1 MFRRFLN
8 STREFSQIELVW
20 MKKMNGLIR
29 VVIFDTDCSTAYV
42 VVYYEQIN
50 KYTLNAFCS
59 LSGEL
64 YWSTDVPNGG
74 YGAPAI
80 IDDCIVI
87 LTEFTNVTAICKNSG
102 QIKWTFET
110 QTRIRSPI
118 NVVNNKVYF
127 SSGGTLFEL
136 NSKGEALKQWSYP
149 KAFFYGSVD
158 IINDLVITLG
168 VVNDEFCKSVIKVF
182 AFYKKGQTV
191 YELPICDG
199 AIISTDTAGI
209 AWQKNIGFVGAEN
222 LISAFQ
228 GDSGKILWTSQVEGC
243 AGRQVCT
250 VNDHH
255 VYYVTQSGT
264 IGALNILDGSHA
276 WKIHTQDSL
285 IVSPISVSGDKVIIA
300 ADAHLLVLKANNGQ
314 LLQKFPVGHS
324 PYSMLSLNK
333 EFGILGAGEP
343 PHSGLIYGFKLRA
356 HEEVSKYCCV
366 VQSSNAHVEN
376 SFFDICVEIHNAEEP
391 IIEIQL
397 DSANFCLKEPIKGE
411 KITESNFAFRIALP
425 RTMSPGDFV
434 LSLSLILKSGTTIT
448 RPAAIKLTR
457 RKPLPS
463 RVYLNHIPDVVQEKP
478 AYSGAAIASVMKSIN
493 GDNTLS
499 QKNIREMVDAVR
511 DLSGYEPFQT
521 WRIILR
527 RVLTSQAQNKQELPE
542 FSLTELTDIKTINH
556 NYESK
561 RSTRI

>member
-1 MFRRFLN
+1 MFRKFLK
-8 STREFSQIELVW
+8 SSREFNHIELIW

-29 VVIFDTDCSTAYV
+29 VVIFDQDSTTAYV
-42 VVYYEQIN
+42 VIYYEQKN
-50 KYTLNAFCS
+50 KYTLNAFCT

-80 IDDCIVI
+80 VDDCVII
-87 LTEFTNVTAICKNSG
+87 LTEFTNVMAICKNSG
-102 QIKWTFET
+102 QIKWTYKT

-118 NVVNNKVYF
+118 NVINNKVYF
-127 SSGGTLFEL
+127 SSGGNLFEL
-136 NSKGEALKQWSYP
+136 NSKGELLKQWSYP

-158 IINDLVITLG
+158 IINELIVTLG
-168 VVNDEFCKSVIKVF
+168 VVNDEFCKSCIKVF
-182 AFYKKGQTV
+182 AFYKQGQTV

-199 AIISTDTAGI
+199 AVISTDTAGI

-228 GDSGKILWTSQVEGC
+228 GLSGNILWTSQVEGC

-250 VNDHH
+250 VDDQR

-264 IGALNILDGSHA
+264 IGALNILDGTHA

-285 IVSPISVSGDKVIIA
+285 IVSPISVSGDKVIVA
-300 ADAHLLVLKANNGQ
+300 ADAHLLVLRANNGQ
-314 LLQKFPVGHS
+314 LLKKIPVGHS
-324 PYSMLSLNK
+324 PYSMLSLDK

-343 PHSGLIYGFKLRA
+343 PHNGLMYGFKLQV

-366 VQSSNAHVEN
+366 VQLSNAHVEN
-376 SFFDICVEIHNAEEP
+376 SFFDICIEIHNAEEP
-391 IIEIQL
+391 IVEAQL
-397 DSANFCLKEPIKGE
+397 AGANFCLNEPIKGE
-411 KITESNFAFRIALP
+411 KINDFIFTFRIHLP

-434 LSLSLILKSGTTIT
+434 LSLSLILKSEITIT
-448 RPAAIKLTR
+448 RPIAIKLTR

-463 RVYLNHIPDVVQEKP
+463 RVYLHHIPDIVQEKP
-478 AYSGAAIASVMKSIN
+478 AYSGAAIASVIKSIN
-493 GDNTLS
+493 GDSMPS

-511 DLSGYEPFQT
+511 DLSGYDPFQT

-527 RVLTSQAQNKQELPE
+527 RVLTSQAQNKLELPE
-542 FSLTELTDIKTINH
+542 FSLAE
-556 NYESK
+556 
-561 RSTRI
+561 R

>member
-1 MFRRFLN
+1 MFRKFLN
-8 STREFSQIELVW
+8 NNREFSQIELMW
-20 MKKMNGLIR
+20 IKKMNGLIR
-29 VVIFDTDCSTAYV
+29 VVIFDPDFSKAYV

-50 KYTLNAFCS
+50 KYTLNAFCW
-59 LSGEL
+59 LSGEF

-80 IDDCIVI
+80 IDDLVVI

-102 QIKWTFET
+102 QVKWTFKT
-110 QTRIRSPI
+110 QARIRSPL

-136 NSKGEALKQWSYP
+136 NREGEVLNLWNYP

-158 IINDLVITLG
+158 ILNDLVITLG

-191 YELPICDG
+191 YELPICG
-199 AIISTDTAGI
+199 GGIISTDTAGI
-209 AWQKNIGFVGAEN
+209 AWQKNIGIVGAEN

-228 GDSGKILWTSQVEGC
+228 GDSGRILWTTQVEGC
-243 AGRQVCT
+243 SGRQVCT
-250 VNDHH
+250 VNNQL
-255 VYYVTQSGT
+255 VFYVTQSGT
-264 IGALNILDGSHA
+264 IGALNISDGSHA

-285 IVSPISVSGDKVIIA
+285 IVSPISVSGDKVIVA
-300 ADAHLLVLKANNGQ
+300 ADAHLLVLRANTGQ
-314 LLQKFPVGHS
+314 LIQKYPVGHS
-324 PYSMLSLNK
+324 PYSMFSLNK

-343 PHSGLIYGFKLRA
+343 PHNGLIYGFKLQA
-356 HEEVSKYCCV
+356 HKENLKYCCA
-366 VQSSNAHVEN
+366 VQSSNANVEN
-376 SFFDICVEIHNAEEP
+376 SFFDICVEINNVEEA
-391 IIEIQL
+391 IIEVQL

-411 KITESNFAFRIALP
+411 KITESNFAFRIPLP

-434 LSLSLILKSGTTIT
+434 LSLSLILKSGAIIT
-448 RPAAIKLTR
+448 RPIAIKLTR

-463 RVYLNHIPDVVQEKP
+463 RVYLNHIPSVVQEKP
-478 AYSGAAIASVMKSIN
+478 TYSGAAIASFIKSIN
-493 GDNTLS
+493 GDQTSS

-511 DLSGYEPFQT
+511 ELSGYEPFQT

-542 FSLTELTDIKTINH
+542 FSLTELNDTK
-556 NYESK
+556 K
-561 RSTRI
+561 P